1 MYCLTKLSALCHG
14 KSQLRLLSSVCG
26 AFVFCSS
33 TLVFA
38 DSLVEPADSGDMAW
52 TDSFNMG
59 SYTEVLEDNDL
70 SFVSGKGAEDHVLG
84 MDGKVAVI
92 LWDERGDDN
101 RRGTNHDIGSRSVV
115 NLTVIHK

>member
-1 MYCLTKLSALCHG
+1 MHCLTKLSALYHQ
-14 KSQLRLLSSVCG
+14 KSLLRLLSKTFG
-26 AFVFCSS
+26 AVIFCSS

-38 DSLVEPADSGDMAW
+38 DSLVEPSDSGEMSWEDN
-52 TDSFNMG
+52 S
-59 SYTEVLEDNDL
+59 SYTEVLEDADL

-101 RRGTNHDIGSRSVV
+101 RRGTNHDIGGRSVV